1 MDAEAFRLRRTSK
14 KRENVM
20 RIISAWI
27 LATALG
33 ALCAVPAG
41 AQDSPTLK
49 KIKDKKTIVL
59 GVREAADPFSYLDSK
74 QQYIGY
80 SIDLCAK
87 IVDAVKAQLKMPD
100 LAVTMTKVTP
110 QVRLQMLMSGDIDL
124 ECGSTTNSIERQKS
138 VAFVVTTFFT
148 GTRLLVKPSS
158 LIRGY
163 KDLKGKTVVVTTGT
177 TNERAIKDYN
187 VQESMGMRFVQV
199 RDHRE
204 ALTMIQKGTAAA
216 FPMDDV
222 LLYTMRAS
230 VANPPEYAVVGD
242 FLTDEPYA
250 IMLRKDD
257 PVFKKLADDT
267 IIALFK
273 SGEIN
278 KIYARWFES
287 PIPPKNINLLM
298 PMNNTLKRLIRSPN
312 AEGVEACGRM
322 HCGIKL
328 SPDL

>member
-1 MDAEAFRLRRTSK
+1 MRT
-14 KRENVM
+14 
-20 RIISAWI
+20 ISAWI
-27 LATALG
+27 IAAAVATFGTA
-33 ALCAVPAG
+33 PAA
-41 AQDSPTLK
+41 AQDGPTFK
-49 KIKDKKTIVL
+49 KIKEKKAIVL

-80 SIDLCAK
+80 SIDLCMK

-110 QVRLQMLMSGDIDL
+110 QARMQSLMAGEIDM
-124 ECGSTTNSIERQKS
+124 ECGSTTNSLERQKQ
-138 VAFVVTTFFT
+138 VAFAVTTFFT

-187 VQESMGMRFVQV
+187 LQESLGMKFVQV
-199 RDHRE
+199 KDHRE
-204 ALTMIQKGTAAA
+204 AVTAVQNGTAAA

-222 LLYTMRAS
+222 LLYTIRATTQ
-230 VANPPEYAVVGD
+230 NPAEFAVVGE

-257 PVFKKLADDT
+257 AAFKKLADDT
-267 IIALFK
+267 LIALFK

-278 KIYARWFES
+278 KIYARWFEA
-287 PIPPKNINLLM
+287 PIPPRNVNLLM
-298 PMNNTLKRLIRSPN
+298 PMNNELKKLVRSPN
-312 AEGVEACGRM
+312 SNGVDACGRM
-322 HCGIKL
+322 QCAMKL
-328 SPDL
+328 PHDM